1 MVPCFLVCYA
11 FLSLLLVPI
20 SFVYLWKFFE
30 TYFKG
35 RASRQNL
42 SLLLSRAEVRI
53 NDNGSNRN
61 CNLTV
66 SEHIH
71 LLNFYT

>member
-1 MVPCFLVCYA
+1 MGPGSLVCYA

-42 SLLLSRAEVRI
+42 SLLLSCAEVRI
-53 NDNGSNRN
+53 NGHGSNQN